1 MLVSNP
7 IGKPGE
13 ELATEYLAK
22 KRLQNSPPNLPES
35 LRIDSILID
44 LGLDN
49 KVKRIEHIENIM
61 S

>member
-22 KRLQNSPPNLPES
+22 KKATKFSTQSSRKLKN
-35 LRIDSILID
+35 
-44 LGLDN
+44 
-49 KVKRIEHIENIM
+49 
-61 S
+61 